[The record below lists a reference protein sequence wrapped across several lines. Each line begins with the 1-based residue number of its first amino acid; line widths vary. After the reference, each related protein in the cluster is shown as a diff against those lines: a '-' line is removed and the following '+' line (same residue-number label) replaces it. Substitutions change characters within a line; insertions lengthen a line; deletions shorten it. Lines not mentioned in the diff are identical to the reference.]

1 MARKGWAGSL
11 PAKLL
16 PGENRDLS
24 GNMGGGAGKRVVG
37 SGATVVPEKAA
48 ATEALHASLMVLK
61 LLIKNRASISESG
74 GYWSNFRSDQIRWF
88 VPSWK

>member
-16 PGENRDLS
+16 PGANRDLS

-61 LLIKNRASISESG
+61 LLIKKQG
-74 GYWSNFRSDQIRWF
+74 KYFRERWILVQF
-88 VPSWK
+88 